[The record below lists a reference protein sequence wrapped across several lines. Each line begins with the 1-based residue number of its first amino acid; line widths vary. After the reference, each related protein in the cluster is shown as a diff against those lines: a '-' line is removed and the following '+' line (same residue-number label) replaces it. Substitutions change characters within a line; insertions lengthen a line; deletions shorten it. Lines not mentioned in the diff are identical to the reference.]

1 MLTAEQLSYLV
12 DEITSIRNKGNKS
25 RGISLLRQDEE
36 VTPNI
41 PDFFP
46 GYVLSVK
53 WLDQILIHAQKGVFP
68 GLLFAKNAPNQT
80 PKEFEYVRA
89 NFKQTTLQV
98 FKDMVDTYGR
108 AYHENNWSISYTPD
122 ADQYVNTDTTLAK
135 YLDQDFPE
143 YGSLDNFVF
152 TFLPPLKLMDAMGVV
167 AAVSPE
173 PANAFD
179 CDSGCILKVG

>member
-36 VTPNI
+36 VTPNV

-53 WLDQILIHAQKGVFP
+53 WLDQIRIHAQKGVFP
-68 GLLFAKNAPNQT
+68 SLLFAKNAPNQT

-122 ADQYVNTDTTLAK
+122 ADQYLNTDTTLAK

-167 AAVSPE
+167 AVMP
-173 PANAFD
+173 
-179 CDSGCILKVG
+179 